1 MTKNIRY
8 HEAFGIKA
16 TELKKLG
23 VYDGYIDRD
32 SEFYVLPHLFE
43 NIKVDEFT
51 HSYQKYKDKFSN
63 IIKILKHAKEPN
75 NKDTFFKR
83 ATKEFEF
90 HELAHVGLG
99 YSKTNKKGSGIGK
112 GFAQKL
118 AKTAYDIVKAGIEDP
133 DIFELIGLLE
143 EGIGADRISDMF
155 ISILTNDFLEYTQN
169 IAIKLKLQ
177 TKKFEYKNKQYEIPF
192 YGDAHIVFVPTEV
205 LVKLPISL
213 DKDDISTVCS
223 HNERLR
229 DKVNQIISSAF
240 TGTELNKHSLKSLL
254 ISNPELLKE
263 IVQRYQAKVKE
274 GYDFEADPYGEFI
287 WKELAE
293 EYSSKYPV
301 AISKDKKPIE
311 VVNII
316 CKKYQSLIEDNGLF
330 KMLHNPDG
338 TYKPESFAQ
347 MLFFAVADI
356 YCSANDLDVSPESDA
371 GRGPVDFKVSR
382 GLTKVNVEMK
392 LSSNRLLHGYQKQL
406 PIYDKAEKTNNN
418 SIFLI
423 ILLDEKHMKKV
434 EQVYDYKKKNETVD
448 KKLPEIVVIDATL
461 KKSASKS

>member
-1 MTKNIRY
+1 MTNNIRY
-8 HEAFGIKA
+8 HEAFAIEA
-16 TELKKLG
+16 EELKTLG

-43 NIKVDEFT
+43 NIEVNEFKN
-51 HSYQKYKDKFSN
+51 SYQKYKDKFSN
-63 IIKILKHAKEPN
+63 IIKILKHAKEPSD
-75 NKDTFFKR
+75 KDTFFKR
-83 ATKEFEF
+83 AIKEFEF

-99 YSKTNKKGSGIGK
+99 YSKTNKRGSGIGK

-143 EGIGADRISDMF
+143 EGIGADRVSDMF
-155 ISILTNDFLEYTQN
+155 ISILTDDFLEYTQN
-169 IAIKLKLQ
+169 IVIKLKLQ

-192 YGDAHIVFVPTEV
+192 YRDAHIVFVPTEV

-229 DKVNQIISSAF
+229 DRVNEIISSAF
-240 TGTELNKHSLKSLL
+240 NGTELDKHSLKNLL

-263 IVQRYQAKVKE
+263 IVQRYHAKVNE
-274 GYDFEADPYGEFI
+274 GYDFEIDPYGEFI
-287 WKELAE
+287 WKELAK
-293 EYSSKYPV
+293 EYSFKYPLS
-301 AISKDKKPIE
+301 ISKNKKPIE
-311 VVNII
+311 VVNTI

-330 KMLHNPDG
+330 KMLHNSDG
-338 TYKPESFAQ
+338 SYKSESFAQ

-392 LSSNRLLHGYQKQL
+392 LSTNRLLHGYKKQL
-406 PIYDKAEKTNNN
+406 PIYDKAEKTNN

-434 EQVYDYKKKNETVD
+434 EQVYDYKNENETVD
-448 KKLPEIVVIDATL
+448 NKLPEIVVIDATL
-461 KKSASKS
+461 RKSASKN